1 MAEAILGL
9 MKAFQDVFDL
19 VKDIHVDKEAMS
31 KYLRV
36 LITFA
41 TFATTCSGLFVYF
54 SAPPEKELVSYLQ
67 DAQRGVKS
75 SAFADW
81 LLKKRIYEL
90 KDSIRDHGKT
100 FRVPNSELDV
110 TTLKMMDFVNE
121 SMVATSSDLAWW
133 QTHCDYSAKNANLAT
148 ARKIT
153 RIFLYRSESEL
164 QSLAPVLQAQKD
176 QGIEV
181 FTAPVQDND
190 RPVDYVV
197 IDHGTIAGRLILGKD
212 RKPIRAEFNFDK
224 ADIDSVQDRID
235 VIRARAKRF

>member
-1 MAEAILGL
+1 MADAILGL
-9 MKAFQDVFDL
+9 LKAFQDVFDL
-19 VKDIHVDKEAMS
+19 VKDIHIDKEAMS

-41 TFATTCSGLFVYF
+41 TFATTCSGIFVYF
-54 SAPPEKELVSYLQ
+54 STPGEKELVSYLQ
-67 DAQRGVKS
+67 DAQHGAKS

-81 LLKKRIYEL
+81 LLKKRLYEL
-90 KDSIRDHGKT
+90 KAAIRNHGRT

-110 TTLKMMDFVNE
+110 TTLKMMDFVNK
-121 SMVATSSDLAWW
+121 SMVATSSDLTWW

-176 QGIEV
+176 EGVEV

-190 RPVDYVV
+190 RAVDYVV
-197 IDHGTIAGRLILGKD
+197 IDDGTVAGRLFLGKD
-212 RKPIRAEFNFDK
+212 RQPTAAEFNFDK
-224 ADIDSVQDRID
+224 ADIDSVQERID